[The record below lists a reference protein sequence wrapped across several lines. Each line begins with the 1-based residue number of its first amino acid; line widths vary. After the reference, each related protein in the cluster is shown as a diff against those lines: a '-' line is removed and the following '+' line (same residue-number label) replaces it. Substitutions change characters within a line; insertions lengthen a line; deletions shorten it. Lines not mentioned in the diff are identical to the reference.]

1 MITGILCAIEG
12 EIALLREDM
21 EISQIC
27 QAASRE
33 FYRGS
38 LYGRETVLALSGI
51 GKVSAAVAAT
61 LLIERFH
68 ADRVI
73 FCGTAGGADLRLK
86 VGDLVVAD
94 HTLQHDV
101 DLIGEPLFYIPG
113 HPGAALATDP
123 VLSARLARAAAE
135 YLEEDMKQ
143 DIPAPVRET
152 FGLTA
157 PQVVMGT
164 IASGD
169 QFISS
174 SEKGDW
180 LREHID
186 NLKCVEMEGAAVGQ
200 VCCEF
205 GVPHAIIR
213 VLSDSADE
221 SAPVD
226 FDAFANQAA
235 RYFTSGAV
243 RRLLMREAQF

>member
-1 MITGILCAIEG
+1 MN
-12 EIALLREDM
+12 
-21 EISQIC
+21 
-27 QAASRE
+27 
-33 FYRGS
+33 
-38 LYGRETVLALSGI
+38 
-51 GKVSAAVAAT
+51 
-61 LLIERFH
+61 
-68 ADRVI
+68 
-73 FCGTAGGADLRLK
+73 
-86 VGDLVVAD
+86 
-94 HTLQHDV
+94 
-101 DLIGEPLFYIPG
+101 
-113 HPGAALATDP
+113 
-123 VLSARLARAAAE
+123 
-135 YLEEDMKQ
+135 Q

-152 FGLTA
+152 FGPDGA
-157 PQVVMGT
+157 PGSDGNL
-164 IASGD
+164 ASGD

-235 RYFTSGAV
+235 RYFTSALCGV
-243 RRLLMREAQF
+243 C

>member
-1 MITGILCAIEG
+1 MITGILCAVEG
-12 EIALLREDM
+12 EIALLRENM
-21 EISQIC
+21 IVSEVC
-27 QAASRE
+27 RTAGRE
-33 FYRGS
+33 VYRGR
-38 LYGRETVLALSGI
+38 LYGSEVVLALSGI

-61 LLIERFH
+61 LLIERFQ
-68 ADRVI
+68 ADRLI
-73 FCGTAGGADLRLK
+73 FCGTAGGADPRMR

-94 HTLQHDV
+94 HTVQHDV
-101 DLIGEPLFYIPG
+101 DVIGEPLFYVPG

-123 VLSARLARAAAE
+123 VLSARAARAAAE
-135 YLEEDMKQ
+135 YLQEDMEQ
-143 DIPAPVRET
+143 ELSPEVRER

-169 QFISS
+169 QFISDR
-174 SEKGDW
+174 EKGRW
-180 LREHID
+180 LCEHID

-205 GVPHAIIR
+205 GVPHAVIR
-213 VLSDSADE
+213 VVSDGADE

-226 FDAFANQAA
+226 FGAFVEQAA

-243 RRLLMREAQF
+243 RRLLLREAQA

>member
-27 QAASRE
+27 QAAGRE

-101 DLIGEPLFYIPG
+101 DLIGEPLF
-113 HPGAALATDP
+113 
-123 VLSARLARAAAE
+123 
-135 YLEEDMKQ
+135 
-143 DIPAPVRET
+143 
-152 FGLTA
+152 
-157 PQVVMGT
+157 
-164 IASGD
+164 
-169 QFISS
+169 
-174 SEKGDW
+174 
-180 LREHID
+180 
-186 NLKCVEMEGAAVGQ
+186 
-200 VCCEF
+200 
-205 GVPHAIIR
+205 
-213 VLSDSADE
+213 
-221 SAPVD
+221 
-226 FDAFANQAA
+226 
-235 RYFTSGAV
+235 
-243 RRLLMREAQF
+243 